1 MDFIAKTPCV
11 AVMAAAVAPTLL
23 DLRVD
28 LILPRVM
35 ALLRLTQ
42 GMWVA
47 KCRLDS
53 EWEFSAG
60 QVHFTAGGAGRVL
73 QTQST
78 GQ

>member
-1 MDFIAKTPCV
+1 M
-11 AVMAAAVAPTLL
+11 AAVAPTLL
-23 DLRVD
+23 DLRAD
-28 LILPRVM
+28 LILPCMM

-42 GMWVA
+42 GMRIV
-47 KCRLDS
+47 KCRLDN

-60 QVHFTAGGAGRVL
+60 QVHFTARQVGRVL